1 MIVMKFGG
9 TSVEDAAAM
18 RQVIEIVRR
27 KRSPIVVVSAMAKI
41 TDTLI
46 KSAQLARDGHEP
58 AAQQLLTEIVAKH
71 HHQAATELVTTE
83 LRRRTLHETIEHHLQ
98 ELRSLVHGLAILG
111 ELSPRS
117 LDTIASYGERL
128 STLILSTAMQE
139 QHLDAELVDARQF
152 LITDEHFTR
161 ANPLLE
167 LSAPRARALL
177 LPVLERGA
185 IPVTQGFIG
194 ATPQGVTTTLGRGGS
209 DYSAAIIGALL
220 DADAIEIWTD
230 VDGILTTDP
239 KLVPHA
245 RLLESVT
252 FQEASELA
260 YFGAKVLHPSTIL
273 PAVEKNIPV
282 YVYNTKNPKSPGTR
296 ITAREAQPP
305 VPGTLKAIAYKKGIT
320 VINIYSTRMLLA
332 HGFLRAI
339 FEVFDRFE
347 TSVDLLATSE
357 VSVSLTIDDTR
368 HLDRIVSELQ
378 KFSTVTV
385 EHERAIICLVGEGIK
400 YTPGIAA
407 RAFGA
412 IRDININMISQGAS
426 EINISFIVREADVP
440 TVVQRLHREF
450 FELCES
456 A

>member
-27 KRSPIVVVSAMAKI
+27 KRALSPIVVASAMAKI

-46 KSAQLARDGHEP
+46 RCAQLAHQGHEDDAQRLLNETVAARHRDA
-58 AAQQLLTEIVAKH
+58 AAQ
-71 HHQAATELVTTE
+71 LVTTE
-83 LRRRTLHETIEHHLQ
+83 PQRSVLLERIDHHLNELRTLL
-98 ELRSLVHGLAILG
+98 HGLAILG

-117 LDTIASYGERL
+117 LDTVASYGERL
-128 STLILSTAMQE
+128 STLILAAAMRE
-139 QHLDAELVDARQF
+139 AGLDAELLDARQF
-152 LITDEHFTR
+152 IITDDRFTK
-161 ANPLLE
+161 ATPLMD

-177 LPVLERGA
+177 LPVLHRGA

-194 ATPQGVTTTLGRGGS
+194 ATPHGITTTLGRGGS

-252 FQEASELA
+252 FQEAAELA

-296 ITAREAQPP
+296 ITAREAQPTP
-305 VPGTLKAIAYKKGIT
+305 PAPSRRSPTNRASPSSI
-320 VINIYSTRMLLA
+320 STRPGCCSLM
-332 HGFLRAI
+332 GFCTRSLKSLIASRLR
-339 FEVFDRFE
+339 
-347 TSVDLLATSE
+347 
-357 VSVSLTIDDTR
+357 
-368 HLDRIVSELQ
+368 
-378 KFSTVTV
+378 
-385 EHERAIICLVGEGIK
+385 
-400 YTPGIAA
+400 
-407 RAFGA
+407 
-412 IRDININMISQGAS
+412 
-426 EINISFIVREADVP
+426 
-440 TVVQRLHREF
+440 
-450 FELCES
+450 
-456 A
+456 

>member
-18 RQVIEIVRR
+18 RQVIEIVRS
-27 KRSPIVVVSAMAKI
+27 KRARQPIVVASAMAKI

-46 KSAQLARDGHEP
+46 RSAQLAREGQEHQ
-58 AAQQLLTEIVAKH
+58 AQKLLTEVVALRH
-71 HHQAATELVTTE
+71 RQAATQLVVSEPRCRALQESLDQYIVE
-83 LRRRTLHETIEHHLQ
+83 LRTFI
-98 ELRSLVHGLAILG
+98 HGLAILG

-117 LDTIASYGERL
+117 LDAIVSYGERL
-128 STLILSTAMQE
+128 STLILTTAMQE
-139 QHLDAELVDARQF
+139 QNLDAQLLDARQF
-152 LITDEHFTR
+152 IITDDRFTKATPSLELSDPR
-161 ANPLLE
+161 ARSLVLPLLE
-167 LSAPRARALL
+167 RD
-177 LPVLERGA
+177 A

-220 DADAIEIWTD
+220 GAEAIEIWTD

-239 KLVPHA
+239 KLVPQA

-260 YFGAKVLHPSTIL
+260 YFGAKVLHPSTLL
-273 PAVEKNIPV
+273 PAVDKNIPV

-296 ITAREAQPP
+296 ITMRESPT
-305 VPGTLKAIAYKKGIT
+305 PGALKAIAYKKGIT

-332 HGFLRAI
+332 HGFLKAI
-339 FEVFDRFE
+339 FEIFDRFE

-357 VSVSLTIDDTR
+357 VSVSLTIDETR
-368 HLDRIVSELQ
+368 RLDRIVSELQ

-385 EHERAIICLVGEGIK
+385 EHERAIICLVGEGMK

-426 EINISFIVREADVP
+426 EINISFIIREADVP
-440 TVVQRLHREF
+440 TVLERLHREF
-450 FELCES
+450 FEP
-456 A
+456 